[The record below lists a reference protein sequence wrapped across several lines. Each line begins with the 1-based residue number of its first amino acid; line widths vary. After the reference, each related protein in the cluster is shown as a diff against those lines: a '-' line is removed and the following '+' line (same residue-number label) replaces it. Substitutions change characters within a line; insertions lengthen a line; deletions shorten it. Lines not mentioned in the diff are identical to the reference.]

1 MTCGGTRVTTSIW
14 RALAFVGLLVLA
26 PLFVILTLAIKL
38 EGLLRRDARG
48 PVLFREARIARG
60 EVFSLL
66 KFRTLTRTALDSLG
80 EGPTH
85 IKHLE
90 RAGELTR
97 VGAFLQRYY
106 LDEMPQLI
114 NIVRG
119 DMALVGTR
127 PWPIELY
134 EEEMAT
140 GVTRKHD
147 MPAGLLGPVQAHK
160 GDENSPLGQQLDAEY
175 FEAYRAWPWP
185 RLLWLDLKIVMR
197 CLKVMTEGKGL

>member
-1 MTCGGTRVTTSIW
+1 MTRGTDVVGRV
-14 RALAFVGLLVLA
+14 LAFVGLVVLA
-26 PLFVILTLAIKL
+26 PLFAVLALAIKL

-48 PVLFREARIARG
+48 PLLFREARISRG

-90 RAGELTR
+90 RGGELTR
-97 VGAFLQRYY
+97 VGAFLHRYY

-140 GVTRKHD
+140 GVTRKRD
-147 MPAGLLGPVQAHK
+147 MPAGLLGPVQTHK
-160 GDENSPLGQQLDAEY
+160 GDENSPLGQKLDADY
-175 FEAYRAWPWP
+175 FEAYRTWPWP
-185 RLLWLDLKIVMR
+185 RLLRLDLKIVMR
-197 CLKVMTEGKGL
+197 CLKVMLEGKDL